1 MSTKYKYSAA
11 AKRHIQRKL
20 MRRRIACLV
29 VSASIVASS
38 AYAFNQY
45 HKKSVQA
52 LQGDLDKLNQ
62 QVTELNTRNQE
73 LSAALQQSNDKLRLF
88 VDDTEVRAAEPT
100 YYSIPLSKD
109 LQLYTYN
116 KCVEYGIPDHYELV
130 LAIMWQES
138 NYTADLVSST
148 DDYGIMQINYCNH
161 SWLVDLL
168 GPTNFLD
175 ASDNINAGV
184 YVISKLLIKYGDE
197 HKALMAYN
205 MGEHGAALNWQAG
218 NYTSVY
224 SRGVVAKR
232 EAIKANNYNAN

>member
-1 MSTKYKYSAA
+1 MSIKYKYSAA
-11 AKRHIQRKL
+11 AKRRRQRKL
-20 MRRRIACLV
+20 MRRRITCLV
-29 VSASIVASS
+29 VSTGLIAGTAFASNH
-38 AYAFNQY
+38 FHQ
-45 HKKSVQA
+45 KDVQA
-52 LQGDLDKLNQ
+52 LNDEICRLNV
-62 QVTELNTRNQE
+62 QVKELASENQD
-73 LSAALQQSNDKLRLF
+73 LSAALQKSNEKLRLF

-100 YYSIPLSKD
+100 YYDIPLSKD

-130 LAIMWQES
+130 LAMMWQES
-138 NYTADLVSST
+138 NYTADLISST
-148 DDYGIMQINYCNH
+148 DDYGIMQINSCNH

-205 MGEHGAALNWQAG
+205 MGEHGASLNWQAG
-218 NYTSVY
+218 NYTSDY

-232 EAIKANNYNAN
+232 EAIEANNYNAN

>member
-1 MSTKYKYSAA
+1 MSTKYSHSAA
-11 AKRHIQRKL
+11 AKRHRQRKL
-20 MRRRIACLV
+20 LRRRITCFV
-29 VSASIVASS
+29 VSTSIIAGSLCV
-38 AYAFNQY
+38 FNQY

-52 LQGDLDKLNQ
+52 LQSDIDTLNQ
-62 QVTELNTRNQE
+62 RVIELTTRNQE
-73 LSAALQQSNDKLRLF
+73 LSTALQQSNNKLRLF

-100 YYSIPLSKD
+100 YYDIPLSKD

-130 LAIMWQES
+130 LAMMWQES
-138 NYTADLVSST
+138 NYTANLISST
-148 DDYGIMQINYCNH
+148 DDYGIMQINSCNH

-168 GPTNFLD
+168 GPTDFLD

-184 YVISKLLIKYGDE
+184 YVISKLLIEYGDE

-205 MGEHGAALNWQAG
+205 MGEHGASLNWDAG
-218 NYTSVY
+218 IYTSKY

-232 EAIKANNYNAN
+232 EAIEANNYNAN